1 MGGGARASG
10 RRATGRG
17 QAGGLRRRSTGLA
30 LAAGVA
36 LAAAGGARGAAPGAG
51 GEGGHCLSPNPF
63 AGNED
68 CVQFGGDLALAEEA
82 CIAGEVSMPG
92 ASARWALGPCP
103 TYESEDYAGE
113 CAHLTESGAEA
124 RSVMLVGGPATCEFL
139 GRVVCGTF
147 IPGGTWSPSPLC
159 GGGAAEA
166 DGESETETEAD
177 GEPALPP
184 LSESE
189 TETEAQGTAEA
200 ACPPP
205 GFDAVADLNLT
216 AWAEAPW
223 YPLAQMPLAYQ
234 DVDSFYC
241 VRASYKLIDE
251 NTVQVQNTA
260 QEADGTSTPSA
271 DSPFKFLRAVI
282 RDLTEPAKL
291 AVGPPALPPEAYGSY
306 WVVAAGSAVRDENVT
321 DGVAY
326 TLTDG
331 PADGPF
337 DWGIVSG
344 GAPKQSASG
353 GGCVAG
359 TPGGFNEAG
368 LWLFSREPLEGDEA
382 EAMREAIEAHA
393 EGLGLG
399 VGDLEPV
406 QQGGSCEYPPVLP
419 VETQ

>member
-1 MGGGARASG
+1 MSSVEPSFPEAPGPPPPYAGGG
-10 RRATGRG
+10 
-17 QAGGLRRRSTGLA
+17 
-30 LAAGVA
+30 
-36 LAAAGGARGAAPGAG
+36 
-51 GEGGHCLSPNPF
+51 
-63 AGNED
+63 
-68 CVQFGGDLALAEEA
+68 
-82 CIAGEVSMPG
+82 
-92 ASARWALGPCP
+92 
-103 TYESEDYAGE
+103 
-113 CAHLTESGAEA
+113 
-124 RSVMLVGGPATCEFL
+124 
-139 GRVVCGTF
+139 
-147 IPGGTWSPSPLC
+147 
-159 GGGAAEA
+159 GGGEA
-166 DGESETETEAD
+166 DGESEPEAD
-177 GEPALPP
+177 GEPEA
-184 LSESE
+184 ESE
-189 TETEAQGTAEA
+189 TEAEAEGTAEA

-234 DVDSFYC
+234 DVDSFFC

-251 NTVQVQNTA
+251 KNVQVQNTA
-260 QEADGTSTPSA
+260 QEADGTSMPSA
-271 DSPFKFLRAVI
+271 DSPFKFLRAVV
-282 RDLTEPAKL
+282 RDPTEPAKL
-291 AVGPPALPPEAYGSY
+291 AVGPPALPQEAYGSY
-306 WVVAAGSAVRDENVT
+306 WVVAAGSAARDENVT

-331 PADGPF
+331 PPDGPF

-344 GAPKQSASG
+344 GAPTQSASG

-393 EGLGLG
+393 ESLGLG